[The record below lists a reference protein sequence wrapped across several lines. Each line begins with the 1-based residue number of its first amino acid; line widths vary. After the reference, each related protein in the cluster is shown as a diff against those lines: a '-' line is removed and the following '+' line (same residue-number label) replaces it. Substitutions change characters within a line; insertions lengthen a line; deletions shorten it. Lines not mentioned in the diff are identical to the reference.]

1 MLYTSNLVKVN
12 SIFNSCLKLRSILT
26 SLGYFFIPVMSIVF
40 LKLCHVLKTHL
51 LNMVTWFFKVK
62 KKFEKQFRCNN
73 GWHGP
78 ECDECTPMAG
88 CINGGCG
95 DQVKKTFFIT
105 F

>member
-1 MLYTSNLVKVN
+1 
-12 SIFNSCLKLRSILT
+12 
-26 SLGYFFIPVMSIVF
+26 
-40 LKLCHVLKTHL
+40 
-51 LNMVTWFFKVK
+51 MVTWFFKVK